1 MKKTALFL
9 ILVFPILITSC
20 MKGESVDVIIHNAK
34 VHTMNADGD
43 VFEAVAIRDGK
54 IVEVGP
60 ERQILNKYSADE
72 YIDAQKKDVY
82 PGWVD
87 AHGHILSYA
96 KQTLSV
102 NLIGCKS
109 YDEVIVRIEKY
120 QSRYN
125 RKFIIG
131 RGWDQSL
138 WDGKM
143 PTNELLNEK
152 FPDIAVCLFRID
164 GHALLANDFL
174 MKKSD
179 VINKYNEDSELNQGG
194 HFETDTVR
202 SIATEEFLS
211 QPHILGN
218 DGHIGVIKPTGVFV
232 DNAMNPIIEILP
244 EFGKKELKE
253 AILEVQHELLM
264 YGITGVHE
272 AGMNRA
278 EFKMID
284 QMVSQRD
291 LKINIYGMLLPSK
304 ENIAFARKNGIYKN
318 KNLYVRSFKVYGDG
332 ALGSRGA
339 FLKHPYAD
347 KHDHSGYLTTSLTRM
362 KLIAEICHETGYQMN
377 THAIGDSTNKL
388 ILGIYQDAIEV
399 NPGHRWRVEHA
410 QIVDPEDFALFAQAG
425 AFASVQPTHATSDQR
440 WAEERIGSERMEGA
454 YAFSSIL
461 ANTGRLAIGTDFPV
475 EYIDPFRTIHSAVNR
490 KNVDNEPSNGFLANE
505 SITLEECIKGMTIWA
520 AEASFQEESLGTIE
534 KGKDATL
541 SIFEDR
547 VVANGSYTQNFAYMV
562 YIKGK
567 KVYSVE

>member
-1 MKKTALFL
+1 
-9 ILVFPILITSC
+9 
-20 MKGESVDVIIHNAK
+20 MKGESVDVIIHNAN
-34 VHTMNADGD
+34 VHTMNANGD

-60 ERQILNKYSADE
+60 ERQILNKYSAGE

-109 YDEVIVRIEKY
+109 YEEMIIRIEKY
-120 QSRYN
+120 QSKYN

-131 RGWDQSL
+131 RGWDQSM
-138 WDGKM
+138 WKDDKM
-143 PTNELLNEK
+143 PTNEILNEK

-164 GHALLANDFL
+164 GHALLANEFL

-179 VINKYNEDSELNQGG
+179 VWNKVQNDTELSEGG
-194 HFETDTVR
+194 YFVMSEPEPIMEMSRVEPFM
-202 SIATEEFLS
+202 SIPE
-211 QPHILGN
+211 
-218 DGHIGVIKPTGVFV
+218 PTGVMV

-244 EFGKKELKE
+244 EFEKKELKD

-278 EFKMID
+278 EFKMMD
-284 QMVSQRD
+284 RLVSQRD
-291 LKINIYGMLLPSK
+291 LKINIYGMLLPSD
-304 ENIAFARKNGIYKN
+304 ENIAFARKNGFYRN
-318 KNLYVRSFKVYGDG
+318 KNLYVRSFKVFGDG

-339 FLKHPYAD
+339 FLKHSYAD
-347 KHDHSGYLTTSLTRM
+347 KHDHSGYLTTSLPHMR
-362 KLIAEICHETGYQMN
+362 LIAEICHETGYQMN

-388 ILGIYQDAIEV
+388 MLGIYQEAIEV
-399 NPGHRWRVEHA
+399 NPNHRWRIEHA
-410 QIVDPEDFALFAQAG
+410 QIVDPKDFVLFAQSG
-425 AFASVQPTHATSDQR
+425 AYASVQPTHATSDQR
-440 WAEERIGSERMEGA
+440 WAEDRIGSERMEGA
-454 YAFSSIL
+454 YAFKSIL

-520 AEASFQEESLGTIE
+520 AEASFQENSLGTIE
-534 KGKDATL
+534 EGKDATL
-541 SIFEDR
+541 SIFEDP
-547 VVANGSYTQNFAYMV
+547 VVANGNYTQNFAYMV

>member
-1 MKKTALFL
+1 
-9 ILVFPILITSC
+9 

-34 VHTMNADGD
+34 VHTMNADSD
-43 VFEAVAIRDGK
+43 VFDAVAIRDGK
-54 IVEVGP
+54 IIEVGP

-72 YIDAQKKDVY
+72 YIDAQRKDVY

-109 YDEVIVRIEKY
+109 YDEMIIRIEKY
-120 QSRYN
+120 QSKYN
-125 RKFIIG
+125 RQFIIG

-138 WDGKM
+138 WKDDEM
-143 PTNELLNEK
+143 PTNDLLSER
-152 FPDIAVCLFRID
+152 FPNIAVCLFRID

-179 VINKYNEDSELNQGG
+179 VLNKVQNDPELSAGG
-194 HFETDTVR
+194 YFMFKKTISPPIRISQERHEIIIDGVTISQYETQT
-202 SIATEEFLS
+202 LS
-211 QPHILGN
+211 
-218 DGHIGVIKPTGVFV
+218 GVMV
-232 DNAMNPIIEILP
+232 DNAMNPIIDILP

-272 AGMNRA
+272 AGMNHA
-278 EFKMID
+278 EFKLMD
-284 QMVSQRD
+284 RLVNQRD
-291 LKINIYGMLLPSK
+291 LKINIYGMLLPSD
-304 ENIAFARKNGIYKN
+304 ENIAFARGNGIYRN

-339 FLKHPYAD
+339 FLKHTYAD
-347 KHDHSGYLTTSLTRM
+347 KHDHSGYLTTSLTHMR
-362 KLIAEICHETGYQMN
+362 LIAEICHETGYQMN

-388 ILGIYQDAIEV
+388 MLGIYQEAIEV
-399 NPGHRWRVEHA
+399 NPGHRWRIEHA
-410 QIVDPEDFALFAQAG
+410 QIVDPEDFVLFAQSG
-425 AFASVQPTHATSDQR
+425 AYASVQPTHATSDQR
-440 WAEERIGSERMEGA
+440 WAEDRIGSKRMEGA
-454 YAFSSIL
+454 YAFKSIL

-490 KNVDNEPSNGFLANE
+490 KNVDNEPSNGFLPTE

-520 AEASFQEESLGTIE
+520 AEASFQENSLGTIE

-541 SIFEDR
+541 SIFEDP